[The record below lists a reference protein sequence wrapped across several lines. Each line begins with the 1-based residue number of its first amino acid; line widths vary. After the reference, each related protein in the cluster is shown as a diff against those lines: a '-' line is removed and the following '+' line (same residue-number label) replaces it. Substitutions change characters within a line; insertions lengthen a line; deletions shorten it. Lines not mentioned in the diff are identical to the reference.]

1 MQSGSDLDVTASG
14 TIVRA
19 KGGTTASPSH
29 RADLGSGG
37 GTVAGPSRSRLPA
50 IQPGASDA
58 CIVRNVSPVRET
70 GRHWECPLMNV
81 HAPVLARSAPLD
93 RHDDRDPSPGLH
105 RRIVNLLARLDRGTG
120 HDGKPD
126 DAVEARVTRRAI
138 LLGFTAAEIIAG
150 LALLVVATVTVPI
163 APAIASAAL
172 DGTALAGTTGGV
184 LLWTLFGL
192 LGSVRTVSSG
202 GGHFTFHLPFV
213 GAAMILGG
221 PTAGAWVAFLATTDR
236 RELQSQPWYGVLANH
251 ASIAIAA
258 IAGGVAYAL
267 AREGLFAATG
277 DPGLAAFVAVL
288 LAGVVLEGVA
298 NGLAI
303 VTIKIRDT
311 MSWAGVFGIVVDD
324 FRRETLLEVALIWIL
339 VIAFA
344 TVGWWAPLVIGLGV
358 VAYLALGTD
367 EGVDA
372 LTGMSKKVAFLEKV
386 DRKVGWMRLG
396 FLPGGT
402 MVAFDIN
409 GLNEF
414 NNKHS
419 WAVGDEVIKIVAERA
434 RQVFPRAEDIR
445 SRLMG
450 DEFAFFLVG
459 LTDRV
464 FAEAQAYEL
473 LAAIKRPIVTSV
485 GAFEISA
492 AIGVVVTPATGIS
505 TPSTAAIF
513 HRAENSEKEAKKI
526 VGGGVHMWSPTDPD
540 HVTHERHTNLDP
552 EPPTD

>member
-1 MQSGSDLDVTASG
+1 MD
-14 TIVRA
+14 
-19 KGGTTASPSH
+19 
-29 RADLGSGG
+29 
-37 GTVAGPSRSRLPA
+37 
-50 IQPGASDA
+50 
-58 CIVRNVSPVRET
+58 
-70 GRHWECPLMNV
+70 V
-81 HAPVLARSAPLD
+81 HASVLARSAPFN
-93 RHDDRDPSPGLH
+93 DRDGPDRPAGL
-105 RRIVNLLARLDRGTG
+105 RRRLVDLLARLDRGTG
-120 HDGKPD
+120 RDDKPD
-126 DAVEARVTRRAI
+126 RAVEAKATRRAI
-138 LLGFTAAEIIAG
+138 LLGFTAAEILAG

-163 APAIASAAL
+163 GPAIASSAL

-258 IAGGVAYAL
+258 IAGGVTYAI
-267 AREGLFAATG
+267 ARESLFALTG
-277 DPGLAAFVAVL
+277 DAGLAAFVAVL

-303 VTIKIRDT
+303 VTIKVRDD
-311 MSWAGVFGIVVDD
+311 MSLGGVLGIVVDD

-358 VAYLALGTD
+358 VVYLATGSE
-367 EGVDA
+367 EGIDR
-372 LTGMSKKVAFLEKV
+372 LSGMYKKAAFLDRV
-386 DRKVGWMRLG
+386 DRKIGWMRLG

-402 MVAFDIN
+402 MLMFD
-409 GLNEF
+409 LNDFSMF
-414 NNKHS
+414 NNRYGF
-419 WAVGDEVIKIVAERA
+419 AVGDEVIQVLASRLAE
-434 RQVFPRAEDIR
+434 VFPRHEDIR

-450 DEFAFFLVG
+450 DEFAIFLVG

-464 FAEAQAYEL
+464 KAEQLAHEL
-473 LAAIKRPIVTSV
+473 LAALSRPIVTSV
-485 GAFEISA
+485 GAHEVA
-492 AIGVVVTPATGIS
+492 AAVGVVVTTAAGIS
-505 TPSTAAIF
+505 TPSAAAILNQ
-513 HRAENSEKEAKKI
+513 AENSERLAKQL
-526 VGGGVHMWSPTDPD
+526 GPAGGVHVWSPSDPE
-540 HVTHERHTNLDP
+540 HVTHERRRHPDAAP
-552 EPPTD
+552 SAD